1 MSVKSD
7 GKRKWATV
15 RGHLG
20 SSQDSDTQLEA
31 NLESADPE
39 LCILM
44 LQVPSVVN
52 YSGLKRR
59 LEGSEESWMVQFL
72 ELSGLDLLLE
82 ALDSLSGRGCSRIA
96 DALLQLTCVSCVR
109 AVMNS
114 SSGINFIVENE
125 GYIRKLSQALDTS
138 NTMVKKQ
145 VFELLAALSM
155 FSSDGYRLAMDALD
169 HYKGVK
175 TQQYRFSVIM
185 NELQATN
192 NVPYMVTLLSVIN
205 AIIFGTDDLQQ
216 RDKMRKEF
224 IALQTFGILPTSFM
238 R

>member
-1 MSVKSD
+1 MTESSEVQK
-7 GKRKWATV
+7 KWLAV
-15 RGHLG
+15 RGRLG
-20 SSQDSDTQLEA
+20 SSQDSDPPPEA

-39 LCILM
+39 LCIRL
-44 LQVPSVVN
+44 LQVPTVVN
-52 YSGLKRR
+52 YSGLRRR
-59 LEGSEESWMVQFL
+59 LEGSDQAWMVQFL

-82 ALDSLSGRGCSRIA
+82 ALDRLSGRGCSRIA

-114 SSGINFIVENE
+114 SAGIHFIVENE

-138 NTMVKKQ
+138 NIMVKKQ

-155 FSSDGYRLAMDALD
+155 FSSDGYRLALDALD

-175 TQQYRFSVIM
+175 TQQYRLSVIM
-185 NELQATN
+185 NELLATD

-205 AIIFGTDDLQQ
+205 ATIFGAEDLRQ

-224 IALQTFGILPTSFM
+224 IGLQLLDLLPKL